1 MTTFVYTFRE
11 RGGKLVGVARVTY
24 PDGAVCCVAGATR
37 EFENRGW
44 CNGRT
49 HIEAQV
55 AAQKNYRPSKQ
66 IQSYEG
72 TPT

>member
-1 MTTFVYTFRE
+1 MTAFVYTFRE

-24 PDGAVCCVAGATR
+24 PDGATR